1 VSAGAHGAGRRG
13 PTDASLSY
21 RRSVRALR
29 TALLGVVI
37 SLLAVAG
44 GVTGIASAAPD
55 WAPAA
60 TAPIHPGVQ
69 TLTAGGQ
76 CTANFVFTSG
86 ATVYIGQAAHCAGT
100 GGSLATDGCDSP
112 SLPLGTPV
120 RVEGATRPG
129 VLAYSS
135 WLTMQERGETDPNA
149 CAFNDLALVRLDP
162 ADAGRV
168 NPSVP
173 FWGGPVGLGGSTS
186 PAEAVYSYG
195 DSSVRLG
202 LDFLNPKKGI
212 SLGDSGRGWSH
223 QVLIVTP
230 GLPGDS
236 GSPFLDAQGRALGVL
251 STLAILPL
259 PGTNGVG
266 NLRRELAYLNAHG
279 PFDVQLA
286 PGTVPFNGDRLP
298 LGT

>member
-1 VSAGAHGAGRRG
+1 MV
-13 PTDASLSY
+13 T
-21 RRSVRALR
+21 
-29 TALLGVVI
+29 T
-37 SLLAVAG
+37 LLAVAG
-44 GVTGIASAAPD
+44 GVTGVASAAPD

-69 TLTAGGQ
+69 TITGGGQ

-120 RVEGATRPG
+120 RVGGATRPG

-135 WLTMQERGETDPNA
+135 WLTMQARGETDPAA

-162 ADAGRV
+162 ADVGRV

-173 FWGGPVGLGGSTS
+173 FWGGPTGLAIRPSAG
-186 PAEAVYSYG
+186 EAVYSYG
-195 DSSVRLG
+195 ASRLRLG
-202 LDFLNPKKGI
+202 LGFLNPKRGV
-212 SLGDSGRGWSH
+212 SLGALGRGWSH
-223 QVLIVTP
+223 EVLTITP

-236 GSPFLDAQGRALGVL
+236 GSAVLDSRGRALGVL
-251 STLAILPL
+251 TTLSLLLL
-259 PGTNGVG
+259 PGTNGIG
-266 NLRRELAYLNAHG
+266 NLRRQLDYLNAHG
-279 PFDVQLA
+279 TFDVQLA
-286 PGTVPFNGDRLP
+286 NGTVPFRGDRLP
-298 LGT
+298 IGT